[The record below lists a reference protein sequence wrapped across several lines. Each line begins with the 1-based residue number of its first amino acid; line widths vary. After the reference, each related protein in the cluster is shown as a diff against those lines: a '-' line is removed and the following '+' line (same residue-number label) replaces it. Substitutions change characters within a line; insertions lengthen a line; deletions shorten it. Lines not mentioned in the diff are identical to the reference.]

1 MGLQI
6 AGQEG
11 KAINIL
17 LLHLGGSQMKHSCH
31 EGETL
36 STLTV
41 TREDVKQQLHMAV
54 LRTQQSGYPASQN

>member
-1 MGLQI
+1 
-6 AGQEG
+6 
-11 KAINIL
+11 
-17 LLHLGGSQMKHSCH
+17 MKHSCH

-41 TREDVKQQLHMAV
+41 AQEDVKQQLHMAV

>member
-1 MGLQI
+1 MGLWV

-11 KAINIL
+11 KAINISL
-17 LLHLGGSQMKHSCH
+17 LYLGEGQMKHSCQ

-41 TREDVKQQLHMAV
+41 TQEDVKKQLHKANV
-54 LRTQQSGYPASQN
+54 ENSSVWVSCI